1 MFDELME
8 TEKTAVDKELSTTAL
23 VDDVDEFPDLARLSV
38 DGRRWKRIA
47 PVVVVVADLKHSTKL
62 GMGKNVN
69 TTVRIYRSATTRGV
83 GIMDHFE
90 PNFSEVQ
97 GDGFFG
103 IFHGTDAYERAMASA
118 MALAHFSK
126 YILEPGVVKFLG
138 RGCPATGLKIGVTDG
153 TVAVSHLGVQG
164 ASNNVWAGKPVN
176 WAFKCSAAADRHQ
189 VIVTESVYDKVVVGN
204 DHLTKPCY
212 VAGHHHGG
220 MLSASWT
227 TARVN
232 SIDEWCMLRK
242 HPWCEDVGEESC
254 QALMAGEVRREVGL
268 WERINYHLS

>member
-103 IFHGTDAYERAMASA
+103 IFHGTDAYERAMA
-118 MALAHFSK
+118 
-126 YILEPGVVKFLG
+126 
-138 RGCPATGLKIGVTDG
+138 
-153 TVAVSHLGVQG
+153 
-164 ASNNVWAGKPVN
+164 
-176 WAFKCSAAADRHQ
+176 
-189 VIVTESVYDKVVVGN
+189 
-204 DHLTKPCY
+204 
-212 VAGHHHGG
+212 
-220 MLSASWT
+220 
-227 TARVN
+227 
-232 SIDEWCMLRK
+232 
-242 HPWCEDVGEESC
+242 
-254 QALMAGEVRREVGL
+254 
-268 WERINYHLS
+268 